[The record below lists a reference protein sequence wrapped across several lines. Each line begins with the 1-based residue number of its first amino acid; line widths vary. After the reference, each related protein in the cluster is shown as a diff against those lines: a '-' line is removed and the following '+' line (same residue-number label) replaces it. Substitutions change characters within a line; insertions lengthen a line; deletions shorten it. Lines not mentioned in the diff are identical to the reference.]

1 MKMKNKILEVE
12 ELRELKGQ
20 AKVKKH
26 EEFCGREYKERILL
40 VAKIYLD
47 LKGPST
53 AKEICD
59 YINDSCPVKVQK
71 ITTPHVLSSLLKP
84 HKDIGSGREKNRGK
98 KYWIRE

>member
-1 MKMKNKILEVE
+1 MKSFVGENTMRTMKD
-12 ELRELKGQ
+12 
-20 AKVKKH
+20 
-26 EEFCGREYKERILL
+26 KERILL

-71 ITTPHVLSSLLKP
+71 ITTPHVLSGLLKP
-84 HKDIGSGREKNRGK
+84 HKDIGSGNEKNRGK